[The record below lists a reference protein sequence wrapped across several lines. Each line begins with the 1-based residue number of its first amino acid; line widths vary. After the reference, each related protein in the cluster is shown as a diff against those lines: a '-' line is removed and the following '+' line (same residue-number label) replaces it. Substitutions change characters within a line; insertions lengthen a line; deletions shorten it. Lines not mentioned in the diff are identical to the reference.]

1 MECFRDDELCPGS
14 VFPEGNIIFFF

>member
-14 VFPEGNIIFFF
+14 VFPEGNIIFF